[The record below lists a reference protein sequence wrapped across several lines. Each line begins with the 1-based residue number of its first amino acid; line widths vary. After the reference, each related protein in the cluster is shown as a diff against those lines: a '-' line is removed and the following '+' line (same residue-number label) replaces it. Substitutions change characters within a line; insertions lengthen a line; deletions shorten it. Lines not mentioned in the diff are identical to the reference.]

1 MRDFQKDKIIKS
13 RFSTNEKIPDNINNI
28 FDKFIYNNITTKF
41 EPKIIKFSKTKKVL
55 SAVASTTA
63 VVLAGGTIYAAITG
77 NSLISLFNIN
87 EEKYNEDLVSVN
99 EQITNQDIVVELTQY
114 AVDHNAVIVNYK
126 ISSKKELNFKKNTD
140 NLVIKSN
147 INNNNIELN
156 VDNQNFLSDNGSYIV
171 STLYSI
177 EQFGTTMD
185 KFSLNIE
192 ISKIADIDGIWN
204 FNLEIDKSK
213 IEENREYS
221 FIDSENLNDENRMPL
236 KTQYMPIS
244 YSVKNLSISDF
255 SSVIDLQMFYNQN
268 GVEQQNRIEP
278 KKDLSLLS
286 DETKDE
292 RWQEFE
298 KFVFVVEDDKENIL
312 ISKNYDYTRKVAI
325 DEVKLRFPNVE
336 KDIKKL
342 NLKIYLVNTDN
353 ENELV
358 GNFEFDLEDLGVL
371 SNKDVLNQEGTLDNG
386 NISYKVASN
395 WKVYDED
402 KQNNRIEMSKL
413 DSYGNGVTISFAK
426 IDKSDYSDFGISDE
440 YSLEEIATKNKT
452 INYDF
457 KTAEDKRIINKGE
470 EQIGDYKGY
479 QITYSLKFSSN
490 NIVDKS
496 EKWDSK
502 TKDFYFK
509 VNNELYL
516 ASIYG
521 DSEVTV
527 DSYLYLFEDFV
538 EAINIKK

>member
-292 RWQEFE
+292 RWQEVE
-298 KFVFVVEDDKENIL
+298 KFVFVVEDDNENIL